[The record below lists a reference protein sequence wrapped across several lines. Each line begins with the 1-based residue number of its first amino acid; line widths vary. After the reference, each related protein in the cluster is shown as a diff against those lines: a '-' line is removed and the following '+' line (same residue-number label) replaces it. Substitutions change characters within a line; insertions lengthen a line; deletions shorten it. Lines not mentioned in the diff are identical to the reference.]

1 MSDVITVKEGFAGR
15 LRLNRPKALNS
26 LNRQM
31 VRDMARALIEWRDDP
46 DVRIILIDHP
56 AQPDGDGKMSRGF
69 CAGGDVVDIAN
80 SVEGAD
86 AAARAFFFDEY
97 RLNHLEYTYAKPG
110 VAFMDGITMG
120 GGVGIACPCRY
131 RVATER
137 TILAMPETTI
147 GIFPD
152 VGGGRYLSRLRG
164 RLAQFL
170 ALTGAR
176 LDGAECLKLRLATHY
191 IPSDRLEIAK
201 ERIMAQPFRVQA
213 ILDVA
218 GVGGLGGQYP
228 GRISGGQQQRV
239 ALARAL
245 VSDSSVVLFD
255 EPLSNV
261 DTQVRA
267 RLRFELRKL
276 QQEIGFSAL
285 YVTHDQSEAL
295 ELGHQV
301 AVLDSGRVADVGA
314 PQRVYAAPANEYV
327 ANFVGVANLF
337 PLTITSH
344 QEGSLRADSELGP
357 LQIDIDAGS
366 SWKTGDA
373 AIAVVRPED
382 VSIRRLEPQLPVN
395 GFQGRIEALLFGGAH
410 TELVVSSKESLIRVW
425 STAAAVS
432 GLREK
437 DEVMVCF
444 DRRRIHLIR
453 QTASAMAEQ
462 CA

>member
-1 MSDVITVKEGFAGR
+1 MSACPRIEIRALTKTYRRENGDLVRPVDNIDMVVDDNEIVVLLGPSGCGKTTLLRCVAGLERPDSGEILINGQVVFSSRDKIFLPPEKRRISMIFQSYALWPHMTVFDNVSYP
-15 LRLNRPKALNS
+15 LKAL
-26 LNRQM
+26 
-31 VRDMARALIEWRDDP
+31 
-46 DVRIILIDHP
+46 
-56 AQPDGDGKMSRGF
+56 
-69 CAGGDVVDIAN
+69 
-80 SVEGAD
+80 
-86 AAARAFFFDEY
+86 
-97 RLNHLEYTYAKPG
+97 
-110 VAFMDGITMG
+110 
-120 GGVGIACPCRY
+120 GIAKR
-131 RVATER
+131 E
-137 TILAMPETTI
+137 I
-147 GIFPD
+147 G
-152 VGGGRYLSRLRG
+152 
-164 RLAQFL
+164 
-170 ALTGAR
+170 T
-176 LDGAECLKLRLATHY
+176 
-191 IPSDRLEIAK
+191 
-201 ERIMAQPFRVQA
+201 RVQA

-410 TELVVSSKESLIRVW
+410 TELVVSSKR
-425 STAAAVS
+425 A
-432 GLREK
+432 
-437 DEVMVCF
+437 
-444 DRRRIHLIR
+444 
-453 QTASAMAEQ
+453 
-462 CA
+462 